1 MRAAGAEFVNDMDP
15 LPLKMVNSPRK
26 DQFLI
31 VHYRNYI
38 SYTTYKNLSEGE
50 NEWHLSVFPVK
61 FITKSSSVRNH
72 TSDPQNRT
80 TAKRE
85 SDLFNHE
92 CY

>member
-15 LPLKMVNSPRK
+15 LPLKMVNSPKK
-26 DQFLI
+26 DQFSLSQLHLLYY
-31 VHYRNYI
+31 VE
-38 SYTTYKNLSEGE
+38 NLSEGE